1 MELHR
6 RNDPTPDG
14 GEGMR
19 IDIGVDLHTT
29 QFTVYARGEEKS
41 GVNGQY
47 LTNEEGYRTFLRK
60 LGAWTRS
67 GHDIRIGVESTG
79 TTRYFKHRMEEKGYP
94 VIVINTM
101 KFKVIHESVKKTD
114 RHDAA
119 TIAEFLSKD
128 MLPESRLC
136 SEASEHLRRLLK
148 VRSTLVRAR
157 VTVKNQI
164 HGLLVSM
171 GMEDTKAS
179 LQSKRGRQR
188 ILDTLAGAGNGLV
201 VQPLCATI
209 DRLSENVK
217 AIEGEIEKLVAGD
230 RVVELLQTIPGCGP
244 VTACTIRAYT
254 DDIGRFSSDKKY
266 ASYAGLAPWVQCSN
280 ETEHYG
286 RITKRGPE
294 ELRTA
299 FVQLVMGIKRSRQ
312 SASWRLMERYE
323 AMKRVK
329 GSGKS
334 IIATARKLSR
344 IVWVML
350 TRGEEFNVSLMTDR
364 TLERLSNSMR
374 AAVVSLSA

>member
-1 MELHR
+1 
-6 RNDPTPDG
+6 
-14 GEGMR
+14 MR